1 MSELPKMRIG
11 LKTYYVD
18 KRLEELRNVKN
29 PHDFMALDEA
39 IRLTKAKL
47 HSLRLSQD
55 ATVNQIYEQ
64 LRNLQIL
71 GVEDDRAGNPYSLY
85 MAGVS
90 TEELERAKQAEAEI
104 TQAIR
109 DFAKIFKTIK
119 EKYPEVGMGDTASDE
134 ALSHQV
140 WKAIRYGLA

>member
-47 HSLRLSQD
+47 HSLRFSQD
-55 ATVNQIYEQ
+55 VADDHIREQ
-64 LRNLQIL
+64 LRNLQVL
-71 GVEDDRAGNPYSLY
+71 GVEAENPYGLY

-90 TEELERAKQAEAEI
+90 KEELERAKQAEAEI
-104 TQAIR
+104 TRALQ

-134 ALSHQV
+134 AVSHQV